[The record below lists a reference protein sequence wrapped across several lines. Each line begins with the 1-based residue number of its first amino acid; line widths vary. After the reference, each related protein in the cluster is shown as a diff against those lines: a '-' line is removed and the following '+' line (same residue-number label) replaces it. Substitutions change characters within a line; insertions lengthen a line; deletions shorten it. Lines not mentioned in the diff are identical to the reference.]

1 MIRIDGIWMSTAPCD
16 IRSGMDTLMNQIIT
30 VFGAAQAHHA
40 YLFAN
45 RSANRMK
52 VIVHDGFGVWLCSRR
67 LHKDSFNWGNSTDL
81 GTSITLTTEQL
92 NALVVGLPWQRLSEY
107 STIKC
112 L

>member
-1 MIRIDGIWMSTAPCD
+1 M
-16 IRSGMDTLMNQIIT
+16 RSGMDTLMNQIIA

-45 RSANRMK
+45 RGANRMK

-67 LHKDSFNWGNSTDL
+67 LHKGSFNWSKGADL
-81 GTSITLTTEQL
+81 GSSVTLSTEQF
-92 NALVVGLPWQRLSEY
+92 NALIVGLPWQRLGEY
-107 STIKC
+107 SSIKY

>member
-1 MIRIDGIWMSTAPCD
+1 
-16 IRSGMDTLMNQIIT
+16 MNQVIS

-45 RSANRMK
+45 RGANRMK

-67 LHKDSFNWGNSTDL
+67 LHKGSFTWVKGAEL
-81 GTSITLTTEQL
+81 GSSVTLSTEQF
-92 NALVVGLPWQRLSEY
+92 NALIVGLPWQRLGEY

-112 L
+112 M

>member
-1 MIRIDGIWMSTAPCD
+1 
-16 IRSGMDTLMNQIIT
+16 MNQVIA

-45 RSANRMK
+45 RGANRMK

-67 LHKDSFNWGNSTDL
+67 LHKGSFTWVKGAEL
-81 GTSITLTTEQL
+81 GSSVTLSTEQF
-92 NALVVGLPWQRLSEY
+92 NALIVGLPWQRLGEY

-112 L
+112 M

>member
-1 MIRIDGIWMSTAPCD
+1 MIRIDAIWMSTAPCD
-16 IRSGMDTLMNQIIT
+16 MRAGMDTLMNEIVI

-45 RSANRMK
+45 RTANRMK
-52 VIVHDGFGVWLCSRR
+52 VIVHDGFGIWLCSRR
-67 LHKDSFNWGNSTDL
+67 LHKGSFNWDKGFDR
-81 GTSITLTTEQL
+81 GQAVTLTPEQF
-92 NALVVGLPWQRLSEY
+92 NALVVGLPWQRLAEY

>member
-1 MIRIDGIWMSTAPCD
+1 MIRVDAIWMSTVPCD
-16 IRSGMDTLMNQIIT
+16 MRSGIDTLMSQIIA

-45 RSANRMK
+45 RGANRIK

-67 LHKDSFNWGNSTDL
+67 LHKGSFNWGKGADL
-81 GTSITLTTEQL
+81 GSSVTLSTEQF
-92 NALVVGLPWQRLSEY
+92 NALIVGLPWQWLGEY
-107 STIKC
+107 SSIKC

>member
-1 MIRIDGIWMSTAPCD
+1 
-16 IRSGMDTLMNQIIT
+16 MNQIIT

-45 RSANRMK
+45 RGANRMK

-67 LHKDSFNWGNSTDL
+67 LHKGSFTWVKGAEL
-81 GTSITLTTEQL
+81 GSSVTLSTEQF
-92 NALVVGLPWQRLSEY
+92 NALIVGLPWQRLGEY

-112 L
+112 M

>member
-1 MIRIDGIWMSTAPCD
+1 M
-16 IRSGMDTLMNQIIT
+16 RSGMDTLMNQIIA

-45 RSANRMK
+45 RGANRMK

-67 LHKDSFNWGNSTDL
+67 LHKGSFTWGKKAVL
-81 GTSITLTTEQL
+81 GTTVTLSTEQF
-92 NALVVGLPWQRLSEY
+92 NALIVGLPWQRLGEY

>member
-1 MIRIDGIWMSTAPCD
+1 MIRIDAIWMSTAPFD
-16 IRSGMDTLMNQIIT
+16 MRSGMDPLMNQIIE

-45 RSANRMK
+45 RGANRMK

-67 LHKDSFNWGNSTDL
+67 LHKGSFNWGKGAELSASVML
-81 GTSITLTTEQL
+81 SSEQF
-92 NALVVGLPWQRLSEY
+92 NALIVGLPWQRLGEY
-107 STIKC
+107 SSIKC

>member
-1 MIRIDGIWMSTAPCD
+1 
-16 IRSGMDTLMNQIIT
+16 MDTLMNQIIT

-45 RSANRMK
+45 RGANRMK

-67 LHKDSFNWGNSTDL
+67 LHKGSFNWGNATDL
-81 GTSITLTTEQL
+81 GSSVTLSVDQF
-92 NALVVGLPWQRLSEY
+92 NALIVGLPWQRLGEY
-107 STIKC
+107 CTIKC

>member
-1 MIRIDGIWMSTAPCD
+1 
-16 IRSGMDTLMNQIIT
+16 MDTLMNQIIA

-45 RSANRMK
+45 RGANRMK

-67 LHKDSFNWGNSTDL
+67 LHKGSFNWGK
-81 GTSITLTTEQL
+81 SIESGASVTLSTEQF
-92 NALVVGLPWQRLSEY
+92 NALIVGLPWQRLGEY
-107 STIKC
+107 SSIKY